1 MPVPQQTLR
10 RTVIFLDIDG
20 VLQPPSSQKRFK
32 HDLEEL
38 RRSLADRFDDEI
50 YLGMDKYDLGAVYF
64 DWDSE
69 AVERLHSLCNDFGA
83 RRSRTGSGHRRTS
96 LCHQGCSEGETV
108 RRRRGQP
115 IPAERQPVSTKGN
128 RSTSSASSSAAPP
141 ATSPPSRPPTP
152 DGRPPVVLRRHAV
165 R

>member
-83 RRSRTGSGHRRTS
+83 GIVISSDWRRSKSTPGLQALFGCTS
-96 LCHQGCSEGETV
+96 C
-108 RRRRGQP
+108 
-115 IPAERQPVSTKGN
+115 I
-128 RSTSSASSSAAPP
+128 
-141 ATSPPSRPPTP
+141 AT
-152 DGRPPVVLRRHAV
+152 
-165 R
+165 